1 MNPKSIKKRI
11 LLTSDLNMSQNKAR
25 VDDAW
30 NMFEDNNSPIFNDSL
45 SPLFYTKY
53 TSPNEKVTD
62 RDGNVYEIK
71 EGGLFRNDT
80 RLMNI
85 SDTKFTKTEIN
96 ADLIGYYEGH
106 IYKRVGRKLYKDNV
120 PYLTLPD
127 DNEIYVFDRFN
138 RGLYFKLYKTI
149 GDQNRFYVYGE
160 NGLLASIPTLFFNA
174 MSRKFSL
181 YYSPSSGK
189 YYISFLTTGATLQ
202 TAVLN
207 NTTSGVPSIVFDT
220 NTNTFSFPPS
230 SITGVFIDNN
240 PWCYK
245 FSTGWLLSESHVW
258 AQNIETGETKSL
270 NLGLEGG
277 HFHSY
282 YSDIGTNFIRFN
294 GIITNVLEWKS
305 FCPIANCQ
313 TIMFDSLM
321 NECLVNAGT
330 TPTSSDT
337 NTYTGFRFPNHN
349 PLGGKKIDGNTT
361 SFKILTNNGFVSGI
375 SCADI
380 LLTDWN
386 SIDTESDMWT
396 DSDYAY
402 YRDGYTNKW
411 ILLQK
416 ATGNEMKI
424 LYDRYIVINTTS
436 FWNCWDIQLNEKE
449 HYASDWNNRI
459 FPYGDTSMLN
469 QTFILGSGHNVS
481 YDVIS
486 KTSGI
491 SSTVWSAPVLQCASN
506 LNLKI
511 YDDQPYKWPIDIY
524 WSVSTSKAPLYV
536 KTSLRNTFY
545 VDGSLDFYKPSY
557 PLYNGTSMRRSPT
570 IFTRFIYSGNNN
582 DYMTV
587 ENRGYPILYENSIQ
601 PILLSST
608 TGDLYNVD
616 AVFVIQ
622 SMPFAIIDE
631 KIYELSYL
639 NGIYQGKDCII
650 DIKGMKFIG
659 SVPTRAFFWSPI
671 NKALFCF
678 TGDANLTK
686 VKDASIIDDIY
697 YTGFNT
703 ATQTIYFATNNGL
716 YLQNDVTSYRLPYY
730 NVRYVSWEKDGTID
744 IVDGNDLWRL
754 DYKDIEGKESNKVIL
769 DTGLYGAGNNQVF
782 TVDKWSID
790 LFSRLHRNGS
800 VKCRSYILTD
810 NGHIEEEFEEKVITK
825 SDWDPVFNSAPVSF
839 TPRKNKGI
847 GVGLM
852 IESDFAI
859 HNITASAT
867 INQETQ
873 AARLNF

>member
-85 SDTKFTKTEIN
+85 TDTKFTKTEIN

-127 DNEIYVFDRFN
+127 ENEIYVFDRFN
-138 RGLYFKLYKTI
+138 RGLYFKLYKTAGGI
-149 GDQNRFYVYGE
+149 SRFYIYGE
-160 NGLLASIPTLFFNA
+160 NGLLASNPTLFFNA
-174 MSRKFSL
+174 MNRKFSL
-181 YYSPSSGK
+181 YYSPSSRR

-202 TAVLN
+202 TDVLN
-207 NTTSGVPSIVFDT
+207 NTASVVPSIVFDT
-220 NTNTFSFPPS
+220 NINSFKNVPS

-245 FSTGWLLSESHVW
+245 FSPGWSMSGSNVW
-258 AQNIETGETKSL
+258 AQNIETGETKSV

-277 HFHSY
+277 HFHTS

-294 GIITNVLEWKS
+294 GIISNLLVWTS

-349 PLGGKKIDGNTT
+349 PLGGKKVDGSTT
-361 SFKILTNNGFVSGI
+361 DFKILTNNGFVSGI
-375 SCADI
+375 SCGDI

-396 DSDYAY
+396 DSDHAY

-411 ILLQK
+411 ILLRK
-416 ATGNEMKI
+416 ASGNEMKV

-436 FWNCWDIQLNEKE
+436 FWNCWDIQLNKRE

-459 FPYGDTSMLN
+459 FPYGDTSTLN

-491 SSTVWSAPVLQCASN
+491 STTVWSAPVLQCASN
-506 LNLKI
+506 QNLKI
-511 YDDQPYKWPIDIY
+511 YDDQSYKWPIDIY
-524 WSVSTSKAPLYV
+524 WSVSTTKAPLYV
-536 KTSLRNTFY
+536 KTFLRNMFY

-570 IFTRFIYSGNNN
+570 IFTNFIYSGNNN

-730 NVRYVSWEKDGTID
+730 NVKYISWEKDGTID

-847 GVGLM
+847 GVGIM